1 VTEGEQ
7 ISLDFQLESFYY
19 YYSTLEIRGGH
30 MDVNKALR
38 ELHEEKRRL
47 DLTIAA
53 LEARLKTSHAPARR
67 RGRKSMSPEE
77 RLEVSR
83 RMLKYWEAR
92 RASAATLEPEQPRAA
107 AAANGALSA

>member
-1 VTEGEQ
+1 
-7 ISLDFQLESFYY
+7 
-19 YYSTLEIRGGH
+19 

-47 DLTIAA
+47 DAAIAA
-53 LEARLKTSHAPARR
+53 LEARAGELRGPRKR

-83 RMLKYWEAR
+83 RMTRYWEAR
-92 RASAATLEPEQPRAA
+92 RAAA
-107 AAANGALSA
+107 AALKSESSSNGTRQQQATSA